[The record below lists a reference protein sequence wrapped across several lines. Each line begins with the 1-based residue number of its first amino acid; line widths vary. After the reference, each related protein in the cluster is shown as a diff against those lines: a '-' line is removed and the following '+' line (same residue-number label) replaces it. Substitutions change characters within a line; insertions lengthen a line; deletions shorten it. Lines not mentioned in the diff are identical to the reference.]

1 MVVDST
7 TSNNL
12 RSQLKEN
19 DEQFQTKVKERLGLT
34 QVHDTLEGQ
43 LKEKDEK
50 FQANDEKIKQLSAD
64 NSALQQTL
72 EQIEF
77 TSDLEA
83 TISSLQSQLREKN
96 EIYYVNP
103 ISINE
108 NTIAIGSD
116 KSCQVWDIRR
126 KERLY
131 TIKHE
136 NSVYQVQLF
145 PAGSSYDLIS
155 SAKSWYEFYNSTTF
169 QYTLHIYKLF
179 CFIPVFSSNLVLQ

>member
-19 DEQFQTKVKERLGLT
+19 DEQFQTKVKERLGLS

-96 EIYYVNP
+96 EI
-103 ISINE
+103 
-108 NTIAIGSD
+108 
-116 KSCQVWDIRR
+116 CQV
-126 KERLY
+126 
-131 TIKHE
+131 
-136 NSVYQVQLF
+136 
-145 PAGSSYDLIS
+145 
-155 SAKSWYEFYNSTTF
+155 
-169 QYTLHIYKLF
+169 
-179 CFIPVFSSNLVLQ
+179 